1 MSARDCGVGS
11 GEGKRWL
18 VSAVGACRLHSGAHW
33 LSRENRR
40 LGSAKGPK
48 KNTERPGLWDL
59 GVCVF
64 KNKNQ
69 VKTIV
74 CRAKPRSLG

>member
-1 MSARDCGVGS
+1 MEWRVERERDGLCQLWEHAGCIAG
-11 GEGKRWL
+11 
-18 VSAVGACRLHSGAHW
+18 HTW
-33 LSRENRR
+33 LSHENRR

-48 KNTERPGLWDL
+48 KYTQRPGLWDL
-59 GVCVF
+59 GVRVF
-64 KNKNQ
+64 KNKKQ